1 MKQRGPGHNSLKP
14 PGVEPLTKTTLA
26 IQALRSAILRGE
38 IEPDAHLTVGRLAE
52 QLGMSPTPVREAIR
66 TLQAEGLINHKPHHS
81 LSIGGAGL
89 SPKDVHDIYQIRAM
103 LESLATRLAVPRLTD
118 ADLEALAALVKSMR
132 EALERG
138 DLDQVNRLNADW
150 HLKLYSAADNNIL
163 LDVVLR
169 LWGKFVMGVSWI
181 MPGHAERSMQQHDAL
196 MEAVQRRDGETAAR
210 LMEIHIQS
218 GEETALDYFRTRSG
232 GSK

>member
-1 MKQRGPGHNSLKP
+1 MKQRGLANNSLKP

-38 IEPDAHLTVGRLAE
+38 IAPDAHLTVGQLAE

-66 TLQAEGLINHKPHHS
+66 TLQAEGLIKHQPHHS
-81 LSIGGAGL
+81 LSVTGL
-89 SPKDVHDIYQIRAM
+89 SPKDVHDIYQLRAT

-118 ADLEALAALVKSMR
+118 ADLEALAALVSGMR
-132 EALERG
+132 EALARG

-150 HLKLYSAADNNIL
+150 HLKLYSAADNNVL

-169 LWGKFVMGVSWI
+169 LWGKFVMGVNWI
-181 MPGHAERSMQQHDAL
+181 VPGHAEQSMQQHDAL
-196 MEAVQRRDGETAAR
+196 MEAIQARDAEAAAR
-210 LMEIHIQS
+210 LMETHIHS
-218 GEETALDYFRTRSG
+218 GEETALEYFHTRSG
-232 GSK
+232 SAR